1 MPSPSPR
8 TGLRIHVVED
18 DEDIRAETV
27 FALGE
32 LGFEAQGFGDAPSFY
47 KAFAV
52 QPCDIAVVDIGLPGE
67 SGLAIVSHLRAMR
80 GRLGLVL
87 VTARGRLE
95 DRLLGL
101 REGADAYLVK
111 PVDMRELAETLNAV
125 ARRLFAAPAPDEAAA
140 APAPPPAPAG
150 HWQLLEGDW
159 ILSDPE
165 GRQVRLTTSERGF
178 LACLFRRRG
187 TTVSRDELIRALGG
201 DVFDFDDHRIDALA
215 SRLRRKAQKLG
226 MRLPLHAVRGTGFVF
241 AN

>member
-8 TGLRIHVVED
+8 PGLRIHVIED

-32 LGFEAQGFGDAPSFY
+32 LGFEAEGFGDAPSFY

-67 SGLAIVSHLRAMR
+67 NGLAIVSHLRAVQR
-80 GRLGLVL
+80 RLGLVL
-87 VTARGRLE
+87 VTARGELE

-111 PVDMRELAETLNAV
+111 PVNMMELAETLNAV
-125 ARRLFAAPAPDEAAA
+125 GRRLTAAPLANAAPAPE
-140 APAPPPAPAG
+140 PAD
-150 HWQLLEGDW
+150 WRLLEGDW
-159 ILSDPE
+159 ILGDPE
-165 GRQVRLTTSERGF
+165 GRQMALTTSERAF
-178 LACLFRRRG
+178 LACLFRQRG
-187 TTVSRDELIRALGG
+187 TAASRDDLIRALGG
-201 DVFDFDDHRIDALA
+201 DVFDFDEHRIDAIA
-215 SRLRRKAQKLG
+215 SRLRRKAAKLG
-226 MRLPLHAVRGTGFVF
+226 MRLPLHSVRGTGYVL

>member
-8 TGLRIHVVED
+8 TALRIHVVED

-32 LGFEAQGFGDAPSFY
+32 LGFDAEGFGDASSFY

-67 SGLAIVSHLRAMR
+67 SGLAIVSHLRAVQR
-80 GRLGLVL
+80 RLGLVL
-87 VTARGRLE
+87 VTARGELE

-111 PVDMRELAETLNAV
+111 PVNMMELAETLNAV
-125 ARRLFAAPAPDEAAA
+125 GRRLMTAPPANAAPAPE
-140 APAPPPAPAG
+140 PAD
-150 HWQLLEGDW
+150 WRLLEGDW
-159 ILSDPE
+159 ILGDPE
-165 GRQVRLTTSERGF
+165 GRRMALTTSERAF
-178 LACLFRRRG
+178 LGCLFRQRG
-187 TTVSRDELIRALGG
+187 TAVSRDDLIRALGG
-201 DVFDFDDHRIDALA
+201 DVFDFNEHRIDAIA
-215 SRLRRKAQKLG
+215 SRLRRKAANVG
-226 MRLPLHAVRGTGFVF
+226 MRLPLHSVRGTGYVL

>member
-1 MPSPSPR
+1 MPSSIPR
-8 TGLRIHVVED
+8 TGLRVHVIED

-32 LGFEAQGFGDAPSFY
+32 LGFDPEGFGDAPSFY

-67 SGLAIVSHLRAMR
+67 SGLAIVSHLRAVR
-80 GRLGLVL
+80 QRLGLVL

-111 PVDMRELAETLNAV
+111 PVNMMELAETLNAV
-125 ARRLFAAPAPDEAAA
+125 GRRLMAAQQENTAPL
-140 APAPPPAPAG
+140 PPEPPKPAG
-150 HWQLLEGDW
+150 WRLLEGDW
-159 ILSDPE
+159 ILGDPE
-165 GRQVRLTTSERGF
+165 GRQMALTTSERAF
-178 LACLFRRRG
+178 LGCLFGQRG
-187 TTVSRDELIRALGG
+187 TAVSRDDLIRALGG
-201 DVFDFDDHRIDALA
+201 DVFDFDEHRIDAIA
-215 SRLRRKAQKLG
+215 SRLRRKAAKAG
-226 MRLPLHAVRGTGFVF
+226 MRLPLHSVRGTGYVL